1 MASALIVS
9 KAVAAIDTVSAFAP
23 GDSTNTGPLTVL
35 TGATRVR
42 TAADLFAIVALG
54 ALQTQFGT
62 TVTAYRSAT
71 GSTTLSISDP
81 ATLLSNRINAAPLS
95 GTMQELKEWMALLS
109 YVGAGLGGS
118 IPSTYSSTTDFTQ
131 FGNFGAAVQ
140 TRKASYPI
148 TSIGQVV
155 NTIATL
161 LGIPRCSSSAPVVA
175 AVTNADYGS
184 GLSAKG
190 TILVWGSGFSSGGNS
205 VVLNRVGSTDSI
217 SGNIG
222 SGGYFWD
229 LSPNQINLALPGLI
243 GSGQWTLSVKNAC
256 GTSSAAFSITIGT

>member
-1 MASALIVS
+1 M
-9 KAVAAIDTVSAFAP
+9 
-23 GDSTNTGPLTVL
+23 
-35 TGATRVR
+35 R

-62 TVTAYRSAT
+62 TVNAYRSAT
-71 GSTTLSISDP
+71 GSTSLSITDP
-81 ATLLSNRINAAPLS
+81 AGLLSNRINADPLS

-109 YVGAGLGGS
+109 YVAKGLGGS
-118 IPSTYSSTTDFTQ
+118 IPTTYSSTTDFTQ
-131 FGNFGAAVQ
+131 FGNFGVAVQ
-140 TRKASYPI
+140 TRNASYPI
-148 TSIGQVV
+148 ASIGQLV
-155 NTIATL
+155 NTTATL
-161 LGIPRCSSSAPVVA
+161 LGSPRCASTAPVVA

-184 GLSAKG
+184 GLSAKS

-205 VVLNRVGSTDSI
+205 VVFNRVGSTDSI
-217 SGNIG
+217 SQNIG

-229 LSPNQINLALPGLI
+229 LSPNQINLTLLETI